1 MKRIYY
7 LLLLFIVA
15 FCAHAESNPYYY
27 VLNAKHG
34 LSSNRVQSITKDK
47 FGFMWFAT
55 RYGLNRYDGHQL
67 HHYDFSKHKNFE
79 LVTTDASGRVWAK
92 SNASWC
98 FYDME
103 RDVLDPNMT
112 PLLRKLGI
120 KETVIDIHIDEDKN
134 LWCLTKGHVYY
145 YNYSKSQLSKY
156 PKMQGMSRFVLSSRA
171 GKAFFLDKNGEVKQ
185 LNLTTGKYSTVLRMS
200 PAHAGNWQL
209 YIDSFNRLW
218 IYALNMSD
226 IHCYDMATMKERAF
240 KRNEEAR
247 NCAISQLIDDEDGYI
262 WVATNVGIYKIN
274 GYDFTIEHIQK
285 SSGSYASLT
294 SNHILSIYK
303 DKTGI
308 LWIGTGREGVC
319 YQQLNC
325 TSFVS
330 YTLNTQEDITCML
343 QDNQG
348 KIWLGTDGKGL
359 LDWNLENSQ
368 SVLNTNNS
376 QLTSDFMVCSYLDKE
391 GNIWL
396 GTYQRG
402 VWVMKNHSFK
412 PFLYPNS
419 SLATSPINH
428 VKAITSDPEGTI
440 WFATNMNGL
449 IGYTSEHHF
458 MHFQKKN
465 SVLNTNSMTDI
476 YSRGQNLW
484 IATSYGLYLMNV
496 KTHKITPFIYQ
507 RRQPL
512 AEEYIEC
519 VLEDSRGTVW
529 IGTQNGMF
537 VYDKANDQFTKL
549 TIQDGLSHQHIL
561 GLMEDAQHHIW
572 ASTANGLTHILVVQD
587 LNSQKNNYCCYPY
600 TDVDGIGDITFKPRS
615 IIRTHDDMIVVG
627 GTGKILA
634 FRPVAT
640 TNNPSSHSKVFFTD
654 LHIANELIKPGL
666 AMKNG
671 RIVLD
676 KSLYLLKE
684 ITVKYSDNNL
694 VIDVSTMNYV
704 DEHKLK
710 YQYRLD
716 KGTDWIDLDGNK
728 VILNQLAYGTHLL
741 EVRVKNNLGEHI
753 TPSILRIH
761 VQPPFWLS
769 IYAYIIYLILL
780 GSVCFY
786 AYKQYQAKL
795 LKNQRKLQYK
805 HQAEMNEAKMRFFT
819 NVSHDLKTPLSL
831 IMVPLEKI
839 IKVNEQKN
847 LTEDLFLMQRNVE
860 ILKSEVNQLLDFRKL
875 DQQKEQYVPSY
886 GSITEFVSEVC
897 ESFQPLVV
905 NKGITCLIDTHGEN
919 IEMDFDKEKVQRILL
934 NLLSNAYKYNVDHGT
949 IEVDIQKLEKDD
961 ADYAMIQVKDTGIGI
976 KEENKTR
983 VFERFYQ
990 EKTTQTY
997 IGNGIGL
1004 HIVKEYVR
1012 LHHGEITVSN
1022 NVPQGSIFTIML
1034 PITHLQANLQ
1044 NKKAEE
1050 LINVENS
1057 VKQEDNVAQK
1067 QACKLLLVEDN
1078 DDFRHFLARTLSETY
1093 QICQASNG
1101 EEALEVMGNQEID
1114 IVISDIMMPVMDGLQ
1129 LCHKIKNDIRYS
1141 HIPVILLTA
1150 RTTDEHILEGLKDGA
1165 DEYITKPFNM
1175 DILLLRINKIL
1186 EWTKSNHIKSK
1197 TMEVAP
1203 SEITV
1208 SSLDEQLL
1216 KDLIKYVED
1225 HMSNEELSVEE
1236 LSSAVGLSRG
1246 HLYKKLMSIT
1256 GKSPIEFIRVL
1267 RIKRG
1272 KQLLEQSQQ
1281 NISQIAFEVG
1291 MSPKQFSKFFKEEFG
1306 VLPSDYKKQN
1316 IRVED

>member
-1 MKRIYY
+1 MKRVLY
-7 LLLLFIVA
+7 LLLLVFVA
-15 FCAHAESNPYYY
+15 FCAHAESNTYFY
-27 VLNAKHG
+27 VLNAKQG

-67 HHYDFSKHKNFE
+67 HHYNLGKYKNFM

-92 SNASWC
+92 TNTSWC
-98 FYDME
+98 FYDSE
-103 RDVLDPNMT
+103 RDALNQNIMSVLQ
-112 PLLRKLGI
+112 RLGI
-120 KETVIDIHIDEDKN
+120 KEKVKDLYIDEDKN
-134 LWCLTKGHVYY
+134 LWCLTQGHIYY
-145 YNYSKSQLSKY
+145 YNFSKMHLRKY
-156 PKMQGMSRFVLSSRA
+156 PMMQGIGRFVLSSRT
-171 GKAFFLDKNGEVKQ
+171 GKAFFLDKNGLVKQ
-185 LNLTTGKYSTVLRMS
+185 LNPTTGKYSTVLNMT
-200 PAHAGNWQL
+200 PAHAGTLQL

-218 IYALNMSD
+218 VYALNMAD
-226 IHCYDMATMKERAF
+226 IHCYDIATMKEHAIN
-240 KRNEEAR
+240 RNEEAQ

-262 WVATNVGIYKIN
+262 WIATNVGIYKIN

-285 SSGSYASLT
+285 SSGSYSSLA

-303 DKTGI
+303 DKMGN

-319 YQQLNC
+319 YQRLNS
-325 TSFVS
+325 TSFVT
-330 YTLNTQEDITCML
+330 YPLNTQEDITCML
-343 QDNQG
+343 QDNQRT
-348 KIWLGTDGKGL
+348 IWLGTDGKGL
-359 LDWNLENSQ
+359 LKWNLGNSQ
-368 SVLNTNNS
+368 NVLNTSNS
-376 QLTSDFMVCSYLDKE
+376 QIASDFMVCSYLDKK
-391 GNIWL
+391 GDIWL
-396 GTYQRG
+396 GTYQKG
-402 VWVMKNHSFK
+402 VWVMQNHSFK
-412 PFLYPNS
+412 PFLYPNY
-419 SLATSPINH
+419 SLASSPINH

-449 IGYTSEHHF
+449 VGYTLDHHF
-458 MHFQKKN
+458 MHYQRTN
-465 SVLNTNSMTDI
+465 SALKTNSMTDI
-476 YSRGQNLW
+476 YNRGQNLW

-496 KTHKITPFIYQ
+496 KTHKIAPFVY
-507 RRQPL
+507 RKKQPL

-519 VLEDSRGTVW
+519 ILEDSKGKVW
-529 IGTQNGMF
+529 VGTQNGLF
-537 VYDKANDQFTKL
+537 VYDKANDQFVKL
-549 TIQDGLSHQHIL
+549 TVQDGLSHQHIL
-561 GLMEDAQHHIW
+561 GIVEDAQHHIW
-572 ASTANGLTHILVVQD
+572 ASTANGLTHIMVVQD
-587 LNSQKNNYCCYPY
+587 ANLRKIDYCCFPY
-600 TDVDGIGDITFKPRS
+600 TDMDGIGDITFKPRS
-615 IIRTHDDMIVVG
+615 IIHTKDDMIMVG
-627 GTGKILA
+627 GTGKLLA
-634 FRPVAT
+634 FKPVT
-640 TNNPSSHSKVFFTD
+640 DGNNQLQHSNVIFTD
-654 LHIANELIKPGL
+654 LHVSNELIKPGE

-676 KSLYLLKE
+676 KSLYLLNE
-684 ITVKYSDNNL
+684 ISINYSDNNL
-694 VIDVSTMNYV
+694 VIDVSTMNYT

-716 KGTDWIDLDGNK
+716 KNADWIDMDGNK
-728 VILNQLAYGTHLL
+728 VFLNQLAYGSHLL
-741 EVRVKNNLGEHI
+741 EVRVKNNLGEYI
-753 TPSILRIH
+753 APSTLRIY
-761 VQPPFWLS
+761 VRPPFLLS
-769 IYAYIIYLILL
+769 IYAYIVYFLLLIAI
-780 GSVCFY
+780 VFY
-786 AYKQYQAKL
+786 AYKQYQTKL
-795 LKNQRKLQYK
+795 IKNQRKLQYK
-805 HQAEMNEAKMRFFT
+805 HQVEMNEAKMKFFT

-847 LTEDLFLMQRNVE
+847 LKEDLQLMKRNVE

-875 DQQKEQYVPSY
+875 DQHKEQYVPSY
-886 GSITEFVSEVC
+886 GSITEFISEIC
-897 ESFQPLVV
+897 ESFQPLVK
-905 NKGITCLIDTHGEN
+905 NKAITCSINTHGEN

-934 NLLSNAYKYNVDHGT
+934 NLLSNACKYNVAHGT
-949 IEVDIQKLEKDD
+949 IEVDIQKTEREN
-961 ADYAMIQVKDTGIGI
+961 ADYARIQVKDTGIGI
-976 KEENKTR
+976 KDENKAK

-990 EKTTQTY
+990 EKTNQTY

-1022 NVPQGSIFTIML
+1022 NVPQGSIFTIFL
-1034 PITHLQANLQ
+1034 PITRLKANKQ
-1044 NKKAEE
+1044 DEE
-1050 LINVENS
+1050 MDEKTSLDASTKLGGKNH
-1057 VKQEDNVAQK
+1057 QK
-1067 QACKLLLVEDN
+1067 RTCKLLLVEDN
-1078 DDFRHFLARTLSETY
+1078 DDFRQFLARTLSDTY
-1093 QICQASNG
+1093 QICQAENG
-1101 EEALEVMGNQEID
+1101 EEALNVMENHEVD

-1129 LCHKIKNDIRYS
+1129 LCHKIKTDIRYS

-1186 EWTKSNHIKSK
+1186 EWTKNNHLKSK
-1197 TMEVAP
+1197 TMEIAP

-1208 SSLDEQLL
+1208 SSLDEQLM

-1225 HMSNEELSVEE
+1225 NMNNEELSVEE

-1306 VLPSDYKKQN
+1306 MLPSDYKKQN
-1316 IRVED
+1316 IRVEE